1 MAILA
6 TTVSSDLSWASGG
19 RLRLES
25 GGRTKDISSMI
36 NFVSSGGQGNAIFN
50 GWSQETWLL
59 MWAMVPSPPQARS
72 MMTGFPL
79 GHLTLEA
86 LVGMINRTTLNSG
99 HVDRLTVHKLLAK

>member
-1 MAILA
+1 MAVLA

-25 GGRTKDISSMI
+25 GGGTKDISSMI

-50 GWSQETWLL
+50 SWSQETWLV

-72 MMTGFPL
+72 MMTGSPL
-79 GHLTLEA
+79 SHLTLEA
-86 LVGMINRTTLNSG
+86 LVCQINRTTLKSG
-99 HVDRLTVHKLLAK
+99 HVNRLTGYKLLAK